1 MMSWCSWAT
10 GTGRFR
16 TSGGSRRGRLFLK
29 YLPLVT
35 GDFNGDGH
43 LDLAI
48 AKSLSAAGSVFLGLG
63 DGTFVAP
70 DTIATTVRATPL
82 LADLNGDGV
91 PDLAVLDRTGTILLR
106 RGRPHQPGEF
116 DPPVVVNPEPDRA
129 ARDLARVVTPR
140 GILLAALDVTQSAV
154 SLYAPGPNGTFTRT
168 AGLTVPGI
176 LPVRLAAADLN
187 GDGRDDLV
195 IAAAG
200 SNQVFVSLQ
209 NPAGGFG
216 PTPDYQIP
224 VGVSPSDLA
233 LIDVNGDHRLDI
245 VVTNQVSGDVSV
257 LLNDPR
263 NPFASALRFRAGT
276 GLYGLDQRDLTS
288 DGTLAVRSRE
298 GTTSIAAGPFE
309 ADHAIDLVVT
319 NSDSN
324 SFSVLR
330 GTGTGGFLNPDSSPT
345 FATGTRPTGVVAGR
359 FHTNDPNLD
368 LAILDQGS
376 DDISIFSGDGAGGF
390 TKTFSVD
397 AGNAPTGLSVADVNG
412 DGKLDLLVGNEFGD
426 VLTWLGN
433 GDGTFQ
439 PYRRADQNIALAV
452 ADLNGDGKPDL
463 VFANQALDRVVV
475 DYGGGQTTTR
485 GDRSTGLLAPGAVT
499 VADLNGDT
507 IPDLIVANS
516 GSNNVLVYP
525 GNSDG
530 TFGQAVNGGHGFF
543 AGTNPAGITVADVNG
558 DGRPDLVVANKGSN
572 DVSILLNQS
581 QGNSFTFT
589 PGPRLKAGSG
599 PVSTVVQDVTGDG
612 IPDVLVSNSQ
622 SNNVMLLP
630 GVGGGFFNDQN
641 PRVFSVGSS
650 PGPMFVGNFNGRPGL
665 LTVNSGSNDLTL
677 ISDFMGSSPVTTHLR
692 LRGT

>member
-1 MMSWCSWAT
+1 MGDAPRSLVAGDFDGDGHLDLAT
-10 GTGRFR
+10 SVDRRVPSNAHFGYFYRR
-16 TSGGSRRGRLFLK
+16 LWYHISRESFSDHASQMLFLSNDVVVLLGSGDGTFQDQRRIPAGTVVPQA
-29 YLPLVT
+29 LPLVT

-91 PDLAVLDRTGTILLR
+91 PDLAVLGRTGTILLR

-195 IAAAG
+195 VAAAG
-200 SNQVFVSLQ
+200 SNQVFVYLQ

-245 VVTNQVSGDVSV
+245 VVTNQFSGDVSV

-359 FHTNDPNLD
+359 F
-368 LAILDQGS
+368 
-376 DDISIFSGDGAGGF
+376 
-390 TKTFSVD
+390 
-397 AGNAPTGLSVADVNG
+397 PT
-412 DGKLDLLVGNEFGD
+412 
-426 VLTWLGN
+426 
-433 GDGTFQ
+433 
-439 PYRRADQNIALAV
+439 P
-452 ADLNGDGKPDL
+452 
-463 VFANQALDRVVV
+463 
-475 DYGGGQTTTR
+475 TTR
-485 GDRSTGLLAPGAVT
+485 TSIWPSWTRGAMTSPSFPATEPGDSRRRSRWTPATRPPAFRSPTSTATASWTCWWATSSVT
-499 VADLNGDT
+499 C
-507 IPDLIVANS
+507 
-516 GSNNVLVYP
+516 
-525 GNSDG
+525 
-530 TFGQAVNGGHGFF
+530 
-543 AGTNPAGITVADVNG
+543 
-558 DGRPDLVVANKGSN
+558 
-572 DVSILLNQS
+572 
-581 QGNSFTFT
+581 
-589 PGPRLKAGSG
+589 
-599 PVSTVVQDVTGDG
+599 
-612 IPDVLVSNSQ
+612 
-622 SNNVMLLP
+622 
-630 GVGGGFFNDQN
+630 
-641 PRVFSVGSS
+641 
-650 PGPMFVGNFNGRPGL
+650 
-665 LTVNSGSNDLTL
+665 
-677 ISDFMGSSPVTTHLR
+677 
-692 LRGT
+692 